1 VLFVDIA
8 GSTRLYQQLG
18 DSAAHRRV
26 RTCLGILRD
35 IVETR
40 GGRVIKHIG
49 DGLMCDFADADPA
62 LLAAEAMQVA
72 VADEAA
78 GREPRLGIHI
88 GCHVGP
94 VIETGGDLFG
104 DTVNVAARVLDMARE
119 DQIVITQ
126 DIAERLSEPLQRN
139 VRLLHGVNVKGR
151 RDALNAL
158 DYIWQKHGDYT
169 ITVAPAKAACT
180 PAKAVCVRL
189 RLCVGGRE
197 LWLDRTRL
205 GAISLGRSL
214 ECHVIVLNPE
224 ASRVHATIEARGDK
238 FVLVDRSSNGTYV
251 AWDGAAEVQLKREEM
266 ILPARGRIALGLSTS
281 EAQATLVEFS
291 SETSVELSRPE

>member
-8 GSTRLYQQLG
+8 SSTRLYQQLG
-18 DSAAHRRV
+18 DTAAHRRV
-26 RTCLGILRD
+26 RTCLGMLREV
-35 IVETR
+35 VETQ
-40 GGRVIKHIG
+40 GGRVVKHIG

-72 VADEAA
+72 VANEAE

-126 DIAERLSEPLQRN
+126 DLAERLSEPLQRN

-151 RDALNAL
+151 RDSLNAL
-158 DYIWQKHGDYT
+158 DYLWRKHGDYT
-169 ITVAPAKAACT
+169 IAVPPAKAALL
-180 PAKAVCVRL
+180 RL
-189 RLCVGGRE
+189 RLRFGGRE
-197 LWLDRTRL
+197 LWLDRTCL
-205 GAISLGRSL
+205 ASISLGRSL
-214 ECHVIVLNPE
+214 ECHVTVLNPE
-224 ASRVHATIEARGDK
+224 ASRVHATIEARGDR

-251 AWDGAAEVQLKREEM
+251 AWEGAAEVQLKREEM

-281 EAQATLVEFS
+281 KAQATLVEFS
-291 SETSVELSRPE
+291 SETLVELPRPT